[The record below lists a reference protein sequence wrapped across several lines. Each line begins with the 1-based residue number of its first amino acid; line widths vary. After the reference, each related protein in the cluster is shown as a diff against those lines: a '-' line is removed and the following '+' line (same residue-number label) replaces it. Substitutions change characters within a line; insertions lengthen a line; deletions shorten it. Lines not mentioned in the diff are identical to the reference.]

1 MLGIVTWL
9 SVKAKAF
16 ILLSDLILM
25 SAYIRQAENGLEI
38 GRGGEGGAG
47 GNTWKL
53 CGRSCTV
60 G

>member
-16 ILLSDLILM
+16 LLLSDLILM
-25 SAYIRQAENGLEI
+25 STYISQAENGSEL
-38 GRGGEGGAG
+38 G
-47 GNTWKL
+47 K
-53 CGRSCTV
+53 GRSGWKHAEIVWTKLY